1 MKNTSEEIGTKESRN
16 AFEEYRIWLKE
27 QRIKFNEYV
36 APYLKKS
43 NSPTDNQLSTLNN
56 KS

>member
-36 APYLKKS
+36 APYLK
-43 NSPTDNQLSTLNN
+43 N
-56 KS
+56 KTQQRTTNYPL